1 MAAGILEVDIVARM
15 DKLQKGLDKAEQ
27 EMKKTGD
34 TIDKSLGSGGAK
46 AAMAMG
52 KVFAVMGAIEG
63 GAKAIS
69 AATEITRGIF
79 AGLAGDSEEFQRS
92 MGKAEELLLSL
103 PFGIGPVVQGIKDM
117 ILSMGG
123 FNKSLKE
130 AEEIMAKGKL
140 ASGFHDATMAIHR
153 SNKLLA
159 SQRDILLEQDVLKKA
174 EMQLAADIAA
184 LERETLAVVEE
195 IRANEE
201 MDAVNKKFRLK
212 RMREEFDLR
221 KEMLEIEHRQFREAE
236 LARRAEEV
244 GQGILNALAEGG
256 KKIEAERK
264 RIAEERKKAEQELA
278 KQRKE
283 EIKQLEAANKVEG
296 ERLGK
301 INARLGMMSTAGAS
315 AKSGFTQTG
324 STALGAFTFAEA
336 GAKDVM
342 ASLTKEA
349 KDIQSRID
357 GTAKRIEEI
366 LKQLATKIGFA

>member
-1 MAAGILEVDIVARM
+1 
-15 DKLQKGLDKAEQ
+15 
-27 EMKKTGD
+27 
-34 TIDKSLGSGGAK
+34 
-46 AAMAMG
+46 
-52 KVFAVMGAIEG
+52 
-63 GAKAIS
+63 
-69 AATEITRGIF
+69 
-79 AGLAGDSEEFQRS
+79 
-92 MGKAEELLLSL
+92 
-103 PFGIGPVVQGIKDM
+103 
-117 ILSMGG
+117 
-123 FNKSLKE
+123 
-130 AEEIMAKGKL
+130 
-140 ASGFHDATMAIHR
+140 
-153 SNKLLA
+153 
-159 SQRDILLEQDVLKKA
+159 
-174 EMQLAADIAA
+174 
-184 LERETLAVVEE
+184 
-195 IRANEE
+195 
-201 MDAVNKKFRLK
+201 
-212 RMREEFDLR
+212 
-221 KEMLEIEHRQFREAE
+221 MLEIEHRQAREAE